1 MSFIMNTPLKSL
13 GFISFSILLSSATG
27 CKLVDKLTDALE
39 GGGPSY
45 CESLCDWAVTCV
57 EEEGNSDIGKDEMMS
72 RCLDNTRE
80 SDGACAD
87 AESKSLS
94 VDDNLI
100 LNECTGQV
108 ADMSCNGLVGDE
120 SQVRGGHPPVLT
132 CMVAYGGGAEELV
145 GIVADLPESTV
156 ELVDVKPYKTYNAA
170 RNAVLENGS
179 EVCERFEDT
188 LCGNVVECMV
198 DKAAEIGGAEVTD
211 EQQTTAVDACLDY
224 VMDGLTSECIATER
238 YDSTLPL
245 DINVGRYSAM
255 ECMDEWDETAAA
267 DGACEIFTS
276 VPSAWC
282 LGAFSDAEDAAQMFE
297 LVVTFMVDF
306 AF

>member
-145 GIVADLPESTV
+145 GIVANLPESTV

-179 EVCERFEDT
+179 EVCLRFEDT
-188 LCGNVVECMV
+188 LCDNVVECLV
-198 DKAAEIGGAEVTD
+198 DTSGAGVTD
-211 EQQTTAVDACLDY
+211 EQRNTAVDGCLDY
-224 VMDGLTSECIATER
+224 VMDGLTEECIDSGR

-245 DINVGRYSAM
+245 DINVGRFSAM

-267 DGACEIFTS
+267 EGACAIFTS
-276 VPSAWC
+276 VPSVWC
-282 LGAFSDAEDAAQMFE
+282 AGAFSDAEDAVQMFT
-297 LVVTFMVDF
+297 LVAEFTASF
-306 AF
+306 AGF